1 MGVDHQRATGPAA
14 PGNARRRRGGAS
26 RPSGPPGP
34 PSRSGRGRR
43 TGWAPVMFLGP
54 FGVLFALFFL
64 LPIGYAIYESFFKVH
79 VSGLGLGP
87 SSTTTVFA
95 GLANYT
101 HVFSDPSFRQGVG
114 RVLLF
119 GVVQIPV
126 MLLFATILAL
136 LLDSVAARFKR
147 FFRLAFFLPY
157 GIPGVIAAIL
167 WSFLYLPGLSPI
179 VAALHGA
186 GFGTV
191 NFLGTNSVL
200 WSIANIVTWEYTG
213 YNMLIIYAGLQ
224 AIPAE
229 LYEAGR
235 IDGASEWKMAL
246 RIKLPMVASSLVLTA
261 VFSIIG
267 TLQLFS
273 EPQVLRAIADDISSS
288 YTPNLLSY
296 TQAYT
301 ANTPT
306 YAAAIA
312 VLLAVATFILS
323 FGFLKL
329 VQRRGAGA

>member
-1 MGVDHQRATGPAA
+1 M
-14 PGNARRRRGGAS
+14 RRRRA
-26 RPSGPPGP
+26 
-34 PSRSGRGRR
+34 
-43 TGWAPVMFLGP
+43 GWAPAMFLAP
-54 FGVLFALFFL
+54 FGLLFALFFL
-64 LPIGYAIYESFFKVH
+64 LPIGYAVYESFLKVH

-87 SSTTTVFA
+87 GSTTTVFA
-95 GLANYT
+95 GLANYGQ
-101 HVFSDPSFRQGVG
+101 VFSDSSFLQGVS

-119 GVVQIPV
+119 AVVQIPV
-126 MLLFATILAL
+126 MLLFATLLAL
-136 LLDSVAARFKR
+136 LLDSAAARFKR

-167 WSFLYLPGLSPI
+167 WSFLYLPGLSPV

-224 AIPAE
+224 AIPAD
-229 LYEAGR
+229 LYEAAR
-235 IDGASEWKMAL
+235 LDGASEWRVAT
-246 RIKLPMVASSLVLTA
+246 RIKLPLVASSLVLTA

-273 EPQVLRAIADDISSS
+273 EPQVLRAITDNISSS
-288 YTPNLLSY
+288 YTPNLLAY
-296 TQAYT
+296 TQAFT
-301 ANTPT
+301 ANNPN

-312 VLLAVATFILS
+312 VVLAIGTFILS
-323 FGFLKL
+323 FGFLRL
-329 VQRRGAGA
+329 VQRRGAAL

>member
-1 MGVDHQRATGPAA
+1 MTVDRDQIPAAETAGHPAGPA
-14 PGNARRRRGGAS
+14 PGPRRRR
-26 RPSGPPGP
+26 RV
-34 PSRSGRGRR
+34 
-43 TGWAPVMFLGP
+43 GWAPAGFLAP
-54 FGVLFALFFL
+54 FGVLFVLFFL
-64 LPIGYAIYESFFKVH
+64 LPIGYAIYESLYKVR

-87 SSTTTVFA
+87 NSTTTVFA
-95 GLANYT
+95 GLSNYAQ
-101 HVFSDPSFRQGVG
+101 VFSDPTFRQGVG

-126 MLLFATILAL
+126 MLVFATILAL
-136 LLDSVAARFKR
+136 LLDSVAVRFRR

-157 GIPGVIAAIL
+157 GVPGVIAAIL

-179 VAALHGA
+179 VSALHGA

-273 EPQVLRAIADDISSS
+273 EPEVLRAIADNISSS

-296 TQAYT
+296 TQAFV
-301 ANTPT
+301 ANNPN

-312 VLLAVATFILS
+312 VVLAVGTFILS
-323 FGFLKL
+323 FGFLRL

>member
-1 MGVDHQRATGPAA
+1 MTVGQQQPRAAAAARGAREAAAGP
-14 PGNARRRRGGAS
+14 PRRRRRGRA
-26 RPSGPPGP
+26 
-34 PSRSGRGRR
+34 
-43 TGWAPVMFLGP
+43 GWAPVMFLGP

-64 LPIGYAIYESFFKVH
+64 LPIGYAVYESLMQVH

-87 SSTTTVFA
+87 NSTVTTFA
-95 GLANYT
+95 GLSNYAQ
-101 HVFSDPSFRQGVG
+101 VFSDSAFLSGVG

-126 MLLFATILAL
+126 MLIFATVLAL
-136 LLDSVAARFKR
+136 LLDSVTVRFKR

-167 WSFLYLPGLSPI
+167 WSFLYLPGLSPV
-179 VAALHGA
+179 VAALQGM

-191 NFLGTNSVL
+191 NFLGVHTVL

-224 AIPAE
+224 AIPAD
-229 LYEAGR
+229 LYDAGR
-235 IDGASEWKMAL
+235 LDGASEWTIAT
-246 RIKLPMVASSLVLTA
+246 RIKLPMVSGSLVLTA
-261 VFSIIG
+261 IFSIIG

-273 EPQVLRAIADDISSS
+273 EPQVLRAISSSISSS
-288 YTPNLLSY
+288 YTPNLFSY
-296 TQAYT
+296 TQAFV
-301 ANTPT
+301 ANNPD

-312 VLLAVATFILS
+312 VVLAIGTFILS

-329 VQRRGAGA
+329 VQRRWAGA

>member
-1 MGVDHQRATGPAA
+1 MAQ
-14 PGNARRRRGGAS
+14 
-26 RPSGPPGP
+26 
-34 PSRSGRGRR
+34 RGRR
-43 TGWAPVMFLGP
+43 AWRAPAMFLAP
-54 FGVLFALFFL
+54 FGLLFVLFFL
-64 LPIGYAIYESFFKVH
+64 LPIGYAIYESFLRVR

-87 SSTTTVFA
+87 GSTTTVFA

-101 HVFSDPSFRQGVG
+101 QVFSDPSFRQGVG

-126 MLLFATILAL
+126 MLVFATILAL
-136 LLDSVAARFKR
+136 LLDSVAVRFKR

-179 VAALHGA
+179 VAALQSS

-213 YNMLIIYAGLQ
+213 YNMLIIYAALQ
-224 AIPAE
+224 AIPAD

-235 IDGASEWKMAL
+235 LDGASEWKVAT
-246 RIKLPMVASSLVLTA
+246 RIKLPMVGSALVLTA

-273 EPQVLRAIADDISSS
+273 EPQVLRAITSNISSS
-288 YTPNLLSY
+288 YTPNLLAY
-296 TQAYT
+296 TQAFT
-301 ANTPT
+301 SNNPN

-312 VLLAVATFILS
+312 VVLAVGTFILS
-323 FGFLKL
+323 FGFLRL
-329 VQRRGAGA
+329 VQRRGAVT

>member
-1 MGVDHQRATGPAA
+1 
-14 PGNARRRRGGAS
+14 
-26 RPSGPPGP
+26 
-34 PSRSGRGRR
+34 
-43 TGWAPVMFLGP
+43 MFLAP

-64 LPIGYAIYESFFKVH
+64 LPIGYAVYESLFKVH

-87 SSTTTVFA
+87 GSTVTAFA
-95 GLANYT
+95 GLSNYAQ
-101 HVFSDPSFRQGVG
+101 VFSDSSFFSGVG

-126 MLLFATILAL
+126 MLVFATLLAL
-136 LLDSVAARFKR
+136 LLDSVAVRFRR

-167 WSFLYLPGLSPI
+167 WSFLYLPGLSPV
-179 VAALHGA
+179 VAALHGT

-191 NFLGTNSVL
+191 NFLGVHTVL

-224 AIPAE
+224 AIPVD
-229 LYEAGR
+229 LYDAGR
-235 IDGASEWKMAL
+235 IDGASEWKIAT

-261 VFSIIG
+261 IFSIIG

-273 EPQVLRAIADDISSS
+273 EPQVLRSIASTISSS
-288 YTPNLLSY
+288 YTPNLFAY
-296 TQAYT
+296 TQAFVT
-301 ANTPT
+301 NNPN

-312 VLLAVATFILS
+312 VVLAIGTFILS
-323 FGFLKL
+323 FGFLRL
-329 VQRRGAGA
+329 VQRRWAGA

>member
-1 MGVDHQRATGPAA
+1 MAVDRQQIPVAGTRPGPRRAAAGQRG
-14 PGNARRRRGGAS
+14 RRRGG
-26 RPSGPPGP
+26 R
-34 PSRSGRGRR
+34 
-43 TGWAPVMFLGP
+43 APVMFLAP
-54 FGVLFALFFL
+54 FAVLFALFFL
-64 LPIGYAIYESFFKVH
+64 LPIGYAIYESLLKVR

-87 SSTTTVFA
+87 GSTATVFA
-95 GLANYT
+95 GFSNYSQAFT
-101 HVFSDPSFRQGVG
+101 DPSFQQGVE

-126 MLLFATILAL
+126 MLVFATILAL
-136 LLDSVAARFKR
+136 LLDSVAVRFKR

-179 VAALHGA
+179 VAALRGT

-191 NFLGTNSVL
+191 NFLGTSSVL

-224 AIPAE
+224 AIPAD

-235 IDGASEWKMAL
+235 LDGASEWKVAT

-273 EPQVLRAIADDISSS
+273 EPQVLRAITSNISSS

-296 TQAYT
+296 TQAFT
-301 ANTPT
+301 ANNPN
-306 YAAAIA
+306 YAAAVA
-312 VLLAVATFILS
+312 VVLAIGTFILS

>member
-1 MGVDHQRATGPAA
+1 MAVEKAA
-14 PGNARRRRGGAS
+14 RPRRRRRGRA
-26 RPSGPPGP
+26 
-34 PSRSGRGRR
+34 
-43 TGWAPVMFLGP
+43 GWAPVMFIGP

-64 LPIGYAIYESFFKVH
+64 LPIGYAVYESLLKTQ

-87 SSTTTVFA
+87 NSTVTAFA
-95 GLANYT
+95 GLSNYSR
-101 HVFSDPSFRQGVG
+101 VFSDSAFLSGVG

-119 GVVQIPV
+119 GIVQIPV
-126 MLLFATILAL
+126 MLVFATVLAL
-136 LLDSVAARFKR
+136 LLDSVTVRFKR

-179 VAALHGA
+179 VAALQGA
-186 GFGTV
+186 GFGPV
-191 NFLGTNSVL
+191 NFLGANSVL

-224 AIPAE
+224 AIPAD
-229 LYEAGR
+229 LFDAGR
-235 IDGASEWKMAL
+235 LDGASEWKIAT

-261 VFSIIG
+261 IFSIIG

-273 EPQVLRAIADDISSS
+273 EPQVLKAITNDISSS
-288 YTPNLLSY
+288 YTPNLFSY
-296 TQAYT
+296 TQAFT
-301 ANTPT
+301 ENNPN

-312 VLLAVATFILS
+312 VVLAIGTFILS

-329 VQRRGAGA
+329 VQRRWAGA

>member
-14 PGNARRRRGGAS
+14 PGNARGRRGG
-26 RPSGPPGP
+26 PSGPPGP
-34 PSRSGRGRR
+34 PSRPGRGRR
-43 TGWAPVMFLGP
+43 AGWAPVMFLGP

-64 LPIGYAIYESFFKVH
+64 LPIGYAIYESFFKVY

-87 SSTTTVFA
+87 NSTTTVFA
-95 GLANYT
+95 GLSNYT
-101 HVFSDPSFRQGVG
+101 QAFSDPSFRQGVG

-119 GVVQIPV
+119 GAVQIPV
-126 MLLFATILAL
+126 MLVFATILAL
-136 LLDSVAARFKR
+136 LLDSVAVRFRR
-147 FFRLAFFLPY
+147 FFRLAFFLPC

-224 AIPAE
+224 AIPAD
-229 LYEAGR
+229 LYEAAR
-235 IDGASEWKMAL
+235 LDGASEWKVAT
-246 RIKLPMVASSLVLTA
+246 RIKLPLVTSSLVLTG

-273 EPQVLRAIADDISSS
+273 EPQVLRAITDNISSS
-288 YTPNLLSY
+288 YPPNLLAY
-296 TQAYT
+296 TQAFT
-301 ANTPT
+301 ANNPN

-312 VLLAVATFILS
+312 VVLAIGTFILS
-323 FGFLKL
+323 FGFLRL

>member
-14 PGNARRRRGGAS
+14 PGNDRRRRGGAS

-101 HVFSDPSFRQGVG
+101 HVFSDPSFPQGGG
-114 RVLLF
+114 RVALV

-126 MLLFATILAL
+126 IRLFARILAL
-136 LLDSVAARFKR
+136 LLASVPARFKR

-167 WSFLYLPGLSPI
+167 WSFLYLPGLSP
-179 VAALHGA
+179 VGAALHGA
-186 GFGTV
+186 GFGAV
-191 NFLGTNSVL
+191 NFLGVNSVL
-200 WSIANIVTWEYTG
+200 WSIANIVTWEYTR
-213 YNMLIIYAGLQ
+213 YNMLILYAGLQ
-224 AIPAE
+224 AIPAD
-229 LYEAGR
+229 L
-235 IDGASEWKMAL
+235 
-246 RIKLPMVASSLVLTA
+246 
-261 VFSIIG
+261 
-267 TLQLFS
+267 
-273 EPQVLRAIADDISSS
+273 
-288 YTPNLLSY
+288 
-296 TQAYT
+296 
-301 ANTPT
+301 
-306 YAAAIA
+306 YAAWC
-312 VLLAVATFILS
+312 LS
-323 FGFLKL
+323 
-329 VQRRGAGA
+329 GAP